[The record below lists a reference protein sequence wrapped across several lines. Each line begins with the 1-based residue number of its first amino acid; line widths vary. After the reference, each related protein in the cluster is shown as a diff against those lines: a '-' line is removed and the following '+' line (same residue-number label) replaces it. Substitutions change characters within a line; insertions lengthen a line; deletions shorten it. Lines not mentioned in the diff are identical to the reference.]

1 MPNPLL
7 ALIEVQPAT
16 QGPSL
21 VHYLPIATT
30 ALSVGFVV
38 MLMSR
43 ASRRQWAPHLL
54 WWAFGIFFYGAG
66 TAVESAVTLFGN
78 SPELNRLWYWLGAI
92 LGAYPLGVG
101 SCYLLLRRSTAHHL
115 TLASLA
121 FVAFASAVVLTAPI
135 NPEVAVGHRTTR
147 SGFFESELVGRL
159 TVPINLYAAAFL
171 IGGAIWSSVT
181 FALFRRNPKRALG
194 TGLIAV
200 GAILPGIGGTLVKLY
215 DWVEALYVGEL
226 SGLILIV
233 IGYMICLRAPKPIDS
248 GAATPQGSE
257 NTGADD
263 APRCQEPVALTTGSG
278 A

>member
-1 MPNPLL
+1 MLDVRFLL
-7 ALIEVQPAT
+7 AQLGADSD
-16 QGPSL
+16 GPTI

-30 ALSVGFVV
+30 ALSLTFVIA
-38 MLMSR
+38 LLSR
-43 ASRRQWAPHLL
+43 ASKRKWAPHLM
-54 WWAFGIFFYGAG
+54 WWAVGIAFYGAG
-66 TAVESAVTLFGN
+66 TATESAVALFGN

-101 SCYLLLRRSTAHHL
+101 SCYLLLARRTAHVL
-115 TLASLA
+115 TITSLA
-121 FVAFASAVVLTAPI
+121 FVAFASAVVLAAPI

-233 IGYMICLRAPKPIDS
+233 IGYVICLRAPKPV
-248 GAATPQGSE
+248 AAPAQQQQTAPSASSPPERVTPPVPAGS
-257 NTGADD
+257 
-263 APRCQEPVALTTGSG
+263 
-278 A
+278 